1 MADQPMDGNDKK
13 GSDLDPDMRVEQN
26 GLWGLK
32 WLSPEEKPFRLSG
45 FSWFEQERLFRRLP
59 LHSRHPIPP
68 VVDVLANHT
77 AGGQLA
83 FQTRSGQL
91 AIRVQLANKADLYH
105 MPATGQCGFDLYL
118 GKPGEQVFYRTS
130 QYDHTQDY
138 FEAMLYDFPAAEM
151 RHVTLNFPLYQG
163 VKALA
168 IGVDSEA
175 AIEAPLPY
183 RNDRKVIIYGTSIT
197 QGACASRPGMAYT
210 NILSRRIPLEIMN
223 LGFSGSGC
231 GEPEMAHIITE
242 IDNPAMLVLDY
253 EANAINPDLLKQTL
267 PEFIRIYRAAYPV
280 VPILVISK
288 MEFASESFVPDM
300 RTLRLEM
307 GRIQRETVEKLR
319 QQGDSHLHFYDGSTL
334 LGTDETRF
342 ECTVDG
348 VHPTDLGFMRMAD
361 KLTPVFKQLLQHE
374 LA

>member
-1 MADQPMDGNDKK
+1 MADQPIDGNDNKI
-13 GSDLDPDMRVEQN
+13 SDLDPYMHLEQN
-26 GLWGLK
+26 GLEGLQ
-32 WLSPEEKPFRLSG
+32 WLSPADKPFRLSG
-45 FSWFEQERLFRRLP
+45 LSWFEQERLFRRLP
-59 LHSRHPIPP
+59 LRSRQPIPP

-83 FQTRSGQL
+83 FQTSSRQL

-118 GKPGEQVFYRTS
+118 GKPGEQVFYKTS
-130 QYDHTQDY
+130 LYDHTQDY
-138 FEAMLYDFPAAEM
+138 FEAMLYDFSASEI

-163 VKALA
+163 VKSLA
-168 IGVDSEA
+168 IGVNPDA
-175 AIEAPLPY
+175 VIEAPLPY
-183 RNDRKVIIYGTSIT
+183 RNDKKVIIYGTSIT

-210 NILSRRIPLEIMN
+210 NILSRRIPLEFVN

-231 GEPEMAHIITE
+231 GEPEMAHVISE
-242 IDNPAMLVLDY
+242 IANPAMLVLDY

-267 PEFIRIYRAAYPV
+267 PEFIRIYRAAHPV

-288 MEFASESFVPDM
+288 IEYPSESFVPEL
-300 RTLRLEM
+300 RQLRLEM
-307 GRIQRETVEKLR
+307 GRIQRETVERLR
-319 QQGDSHLHFYDGSTL
+319 QQGDSHLHFYDGSGL
-334 LGTDETRF
+334 LGTDGTRL

-348 VHPTDLGFMRMAD
+348 VHPTDLGFMRMAG
-361 KLTPVFKQLLQHE
+361 KLTPLFKQLLQHE